1 MSNPTGTSTL
11 AQVNAIELGYQ
22 DLGSGSPL
30 VLLHG
35 GFGSVAMICPML
47 SEDVIPFLD
56 GDQKR

>member
-1 MSNPTGTSTL
+1 
-11 AQVNAIELGYQ
+11 
-22 DLGSGSPL
+22 
-30 VLLHG
+30 LHG